1 MKISVVGM
9 GRVGAATAFALVA
22 RGVPHD
28 LVLVGRTRE
37 RTTGDA
43 FDLLHASA
51 LVRPMRVVAGGAAD
65 TAGSDLI
72 VLAVSAGPDDPAK
85 GRHALAGPN
94 ARLLREIVPPLAES
108 SPSAVFVVVTNP
120 VDVCTYVAWK
130 ASGLPP
136 GRVMG
141 TGTLIDTMRFR
152 ALLSRETGINPG
164 DVRAYI
170 LGEHGETQFP
180 ALSVASAGGVRFEPR
195 DSTVRA
201 FAEEARQGGHVVARS
216 KGYTNFAVAL
226 AATSICEA
234 VAHDARTVLPVSTLV
249 DGYRG
254 VSDVCLSLPCVVG
267 RRGVEKVLAIDL
279 DDEESAMFRR
289 SAAAIREAVDAAT
302 ADGGGPPGVTPSPP
316 GPPGRGP

>member
-9 GRVGAATAFALVA
+9 GKVGAATAFALVT
-22 RGVPHD
+22 RGLPHE

-37 RTTGDA
+37 RAEGDA
-43 FDLLHASA
+43 HDLLHASA
-51 LVRPMRVVAGGAAD
+51 LVRPMKVTAGDIQD
-65 TAGSDLI
+65 TACSHI
-72 VLAVSAGPDDPAK
+72 VILAVSAGADDVSK
-85 GRHALAGPN
+85 GRAALADAN
-94 ARLLREIVPPLAES
+94 ARLLREIVPPLAEA
-108 SPSAVFVVVTNP
+108 SPSAVFVVMTNP
-120 VDVCTYVAWK
+120 VDVCTYVTLK
-130 ASGLPP
+130 ASGLPA

-152 ALLSRETGINPG
+152 VLLSRQTGINPE

-201 FAEEARQGGHVVARS
+201 FAEEAREGGHHVARS

-234 VAHDARTVLPVSTLV
+234 VAHDARTVLPVSTHVAGFKGL
-249 DGYRG
+249 G
-254 VSDVCLSLPCVVG
+254 DVCLSLPCVVG
-267 RRGVEKVLAIDL
+267 RRGVARVLDIHLDPEETDL
-279 DDEESAMFRR
+279 LHK
-289 SAAAIREAVDAAT
+289 SAAAIREVIDRVEAA
-302 ADGGGPPGVTPSPP
+302 GSG
-316 GPPGRGP
+316 